1 MSQQASRQTSI
12 IAKEKKELI
21 AASIKAYAITHC
33 DVSIDWHAGQQLA
46 ACRQRGQCIM
56 A

>member
-1 MSQQASRQTSI
+1 M
-12 IAKEKKELI
+12 KKKKEELT

-46 ACRQRGQCIM
+46 ACDQRGQCMLASEEM